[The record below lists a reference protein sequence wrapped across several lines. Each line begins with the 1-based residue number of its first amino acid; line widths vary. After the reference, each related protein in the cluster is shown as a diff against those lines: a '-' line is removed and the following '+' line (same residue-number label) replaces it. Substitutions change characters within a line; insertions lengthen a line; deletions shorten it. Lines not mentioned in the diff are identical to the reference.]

1 MHQQPPPNQ
10 WPQQQHQPPQQQH
23 QPQQPQLAQPPP
35 AQRPKRGLRKLEA
48 TAEKEL
54 HKLEAVTE
62 IQRVAPAAAHAWT
75 ERELPKLQPDKR
87 FKVRAANRRPCFF
100 L

>member
-10 WPQQQHQPPQQQH
+10 WPQQQHQPPPQQH

-35 AQRPKRGLRKLEA
+35 AQRPKTGYGPDGYMAQEA
-48 TAEKEL
+48 
-54 HKLEAVTE
+54 AV
-62 IQRVAPAAAHAWT
+62 AAFKALLADKGVHAFSRY

-87 FKVRAANRRPCFF
+87 FKVRDANRRPCFC